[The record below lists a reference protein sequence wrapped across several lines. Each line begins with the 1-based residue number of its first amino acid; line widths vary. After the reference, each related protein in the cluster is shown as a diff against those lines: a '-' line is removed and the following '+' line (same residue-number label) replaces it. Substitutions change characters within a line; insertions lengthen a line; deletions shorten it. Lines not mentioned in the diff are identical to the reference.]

1 MIKVIILGTAGSAPT
16 KTRHLPSVALIRDGD
31 ILLFDC
37 GEGTQFQML
46 EYGINAVKVKAIFL
60 SHAHGDHIIGIA
72 GLVRTMALNSRRTP
86 LQIFVPKG
94 YEKVIRNLVVFD
106 KAMISYPIE
115 IKGIK
120 PGLIYKGKDY
130 TVSAFKVNHSIP
142 TLGYAFKEND
152 KLRFVE
158 NLAAKAGI
166 TGTMFGVLQ
175 TKGSIKL
182 GTKTIRLK
190 DLTRKQEG
198 KKIVYAT
205 DTRPANTTL
214 RAAKGADLLIHEAA
228 YSQAEEK
235 LAIERKHATSYEAAE
250 LAKKAKVKRLI
261 LTHISARHKDSHIL
275 LSDAKKVFGNT
286 VVAEDGYSVI
296 I

>member
-1 MIKVIILGTAGSAPT
+1 
-16 KTRHLPSVALIRDGD
+16 
-31 ILLFDC
+31 
-37 GEGTQFQML
+37 ML
-46 EYGINAVKVKAIFL
+46 EYGINSVKVRAIFL

-72 GLVRTMALNSRRTP
+72 GLVRTMALNSRKTP

-94 YEKVIRNLVVFD
+94 YEKVIKNLIVFD
-106 KAMISYPIE
+106 KAMISYPIV
-115 IKGIK
+115 IKGITS
-120 PGLIYKGKDY
+120 GQVYKGKDY

-142 TLGYAFKEND
+142 TLGYVFKEDD
-152 KLRFVE
+152 KLRFIE

-166 TGTMFGVLQ
+166 KGTMFGILEK
-175 TKGSIKL
+175 KGTIKL

-214 RAAKGADLLIHEAA
+214 KAAKGADLLIHEAA
-228 YSQAEEK
+228 YSEAEEK
-235 LAIERKHATSYEAAE
+235 LAIEREHATAHEAAE
-250 LAKKAKVKRLI
+250 LAKKAGAKRLI
-261 LTHISARHKDSHIL
+261 LTHISARHKDSNGL
-275 LSDAKKVFGNT
+275 LSDAKKVFNNT